1 MKQYSAKYDLI
12 FQQSMCTENN
22 QDILKWFLEHLL
34 ETDIKNL
41 KVLSPVLPIS
51 TLYERKK
58 TVDVLVETDEGR
70 INIEVNN
77 TYYKALNK
85 RNFGYLGAA
94 YNASMKSS
102 KDINKM
108 PHFMQ
113 INLTWNLTREFAND
127 PILVYEVL
135 EKKHG
140 SRFIDNLKIIVYN
153 MDYFKKLYYNGDKE
167 KYKHLLMLDLT
178 GNELKKLCE
187 GDDIMEK
194 FQKNARALNKNED
207 VVNFL
212 TAEEEDEI
220 LKNTFKS
227 EGYDEGL
234 AKGEAKGKAKGK
246 KESTLEIAKNLLNL
260 NIDINDIVKAT
271 GLSKAKIESLK

>member
-135 EKKHG
+135 ETKHG

-194 FQKNARALNKNED
+194 FQKNVEALNKNED

-234 AKGEAKGKAKGK
+234 AKGKANKAI
-246 KESTLEIAKNLLNL
+246 EIAKNLLIKG
-260 NIDINDIVKAT
+260 IDTKTIIETT